1 MAQRTLKVA
10 VMGLPNA
17 DESLIRGYFRMYA
30 SQRDLDVEWVAAGQ
44 QQEDLLLVN
53 RLFMGSTQIQRMLD
67 GQHLRVLWLQR
78 HDTEGFHPVGERQHL
93 LSLPVQSTSEL
104 YAQLDLACGFSS
116 RQSGTVPDA
125 LATPQADADGV
136 QVRAAQTADHQ
147 PLPSQ
152 TVGSQPAARQSEQA
166 QVEQGQSDAVLAKL
180 LTASQSGQLQ
190 HQGHKLGWL
199 DSASGVV
206 WTDALPDSTT
216 SRQVSLVPMALP
228 DNLAGLT
235 AMPLTQ
241 WVFRLAWH
249 EAGQQAQP
257 VAAHA
262 RWQLHRWPQ
271 PDAGENQGHIFQVC
285 GQLQVAPSTSGQ
297 LSQKTGL
304 APQTVNRILLAL
316 QLTGF
321 GSAPDLVT
329 DVSNGPTIAQA
340 LSAGTDQL
348 ARPAVSPS
356 EGAGGLKGMLGRL
369 RQKLG
374 L

>member
-1 MAQRTLKVA
+1 M
-10 VMGLPNA
+10 
-17 DESLIRGYFRMYA
+17 
-30 SQRDLDVEWVAAGQ
+30 
-44 QQEDLLLVN
+44 
-53 RLFMGSTQIQRMLD
+53 
-67 GQHLRVLWLQR
+67 
-78 HDTEGFHPVGERQHL
+78 
-93 LSLPVQSTSEL
+93 
-104 YAQLDLACGFSS
+104 
-116 RQSGTVPDA
+116 
-125 LATPQADADGV
+125 
-136 QVRAAQTADHQ
+136 
-147 PLPSQ
+147 
-152 TVGSQPAARQSEQA
+152 
-166 QVEQGQSDAVLAKL
+166 LAKL
-180 LTASQSGQLQ
+180 LTARQSGQLQ